1 MDGALKVNVE
11 LGAFTFLKDPLA
23 FNPHVQ
29 VCIKKLQKDRRL
41 MQRFVQKSNSRVKP
55 FFK

>member
-1 MDGALKVNVE
+1 MNGALKVNVE

-29 VCIKKLQKDRRL
+29 VCIKKLLKDRID
-41 MQRFVQKSNSRVKP
+41 
-55 FFK
+55 